1 MNANPLRASVIL
13 TITCFCIGCGPSYPP
28 VSGKIT
34 YSGEPI
40 SGIRVVF
47 SPVGGGNTSADT
59 PFSVGV
65 TDEAGVFSLET
76 GDGES
81 GAVAGLHKV
90 GFDWEDIRS
99 YTLSGL
105 KSSLREA
112 RGDPED
118 AAMLKAKIAEVEQ
131 KLASRPRLK
140 SKLQTQFEVPADGSD
155 SVNFELTDL

>member
-1 MNANPLRASVIL
+1 MNANFLRASVIL

-28 VSGKIT
+28 VSGKVT

-47 SPVGGGNTSADT
+47 SPVGGGNTSTNT

-81 GAVAGLHKV
+81 GAIAGLHKV
-90 GFDWEDIRS
+90 GFGWEDIRPS
-99 YTLSGL
+99 TLSGL
-105 KSSLREA
+105 KSALGEA
-112 RGDPED
+112 RGDPEEE
-118 AAMLKAKIAEVEQ
+118 AMLKAKIAEVKE
-131 KLASRPRLK
+131 KLASRPELK
-140 SKLQTQFEVPADGSD
+140 RKLQTQFEVPTDGSD
-155 SVNFELTDL
+155 NVNFELTEL